1 MHRRA
6 DSQSLVQL
14 SLFTNNWTNRTF
26 RISWKASN
34 NSDLLRWDSDHLFL
48 TKAIQLISLKRVLT
62 LVKLLKWLLVNP
74 ILLQEE
80 VYLLPLITEDS
91 HCMKVVPAY
100 MKRLVVAFTNI
111 KDRQLKNDT
120 ETKLS
125 TEVVKLKPQGLI
137 QTRTQN
143 KVLELSLMHIIMLMS
158 RSHTKEI
165 EIIIEI

>member
-1 MHRRA
+1 
-6 DSQSLVQL
+6 
-14 SLFTNNWTNRTF
+14 
-26 RISWKASN
+26 
-34 NSDLLRWDSDHLFL
+34 
-48 TKAIQLISLKRVLT
+48 
-62 LVKLLKWLLVNP
+62 
-74 ILLQEE
+74 
-80 VYLLPLITEDS
+80 
-91 HCMKVVPAY
+91 MKVVPAY

>member
-1 MHRRA
+1 M
-6 DSQSLVQL
+6 
-14 SLFTNNWTNRTF
+14 
-26 RISWKASN
+26 
-34 NSDLLRWDSDHLFL
+34 
-48 TKAIQLISLKRVLT
+48 
-62 LVKLLKWLLVNP
+62 
-74 ILLQEE
+74 
-80 VYLLPLITEDS
+80 ITEDS